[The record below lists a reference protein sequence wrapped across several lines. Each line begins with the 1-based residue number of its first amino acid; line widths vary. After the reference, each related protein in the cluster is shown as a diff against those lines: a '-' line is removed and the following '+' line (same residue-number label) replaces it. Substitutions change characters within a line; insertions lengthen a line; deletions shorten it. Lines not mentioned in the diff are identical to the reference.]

1 MMKKLCLVL
10 IMFFIL
16 NIGLASCSIRNTINI
31 EKKQDDTMSSG
42 KNDGDIMDKGP
53 VEGGVL
59 RLFSTIPDTLNPIL
73 TANSY
78 VHDFSELISEGLV
91 KLDKTQKPV
100 PELADKWDVSADG
113 LTWTFYIKSGVEW
126 HDGMP
131 FTAEDVEF
139 TFQTVLNSKVSSVYK
154 KNLEN
159 VAAFAAVGRN
169 VFKITLKTPNSFF
182 AELMTFPIICKHYFN
197 GEDMLKTT
205 RNLAPMGTGPYKF
218 LSYDGRSMIKLILND
233 KWWKAASAASSGKKE
248 RVLPYVEEIDIML
261 YKKSKDT
268 LNAFQTKDVDVTFIE
283 SRDFGKYDGRN
294 DLVLKK
300 YTSNNYD
307 FLAMNLQKPVLNEK
321 VVRQA
326 LAYAVNK
333 VDLIKNVMPGE
344 AVASDLPI
352 LPDTWLYN
360 NDILYYQPSTAK
372 AKALLKEDGWKE
384 DSVTGEFSKYG
395 KPLSFELLVNED
407 NDVRSKVAEELS
419 RQLYKA
425 GIKLNIV
432 KVKWDDLIKK
442 INTKQ
447 YDIALMGWRVHST
460 EDLSFGYSSAET
472 GWDKMN
478 ISGYKNPEVDSY
490 LKQILAENDDTRRK
504 ALFFNMRSIINDDV
518 PYIGLYFY
526 NNGVLISNKIRGEA
540 NPYLWKKYDG
550 LANWY
555 IPVR

>member
-1 MMKKLCLVL
+1 MKKLCLVL
-10 IMFFIL
+10 MMFLFL
-16 NIGLASCSIRNTINI
+16 NIGLASCSIRDGINMGNNQDNT
-31 EKKQDDTMSSG
+31 KSSG
-42 KNDGDIMDKGP
+42 SEDGDVMDKGP

-59 RLFSTIPDTLNPIL
+59 RLFSTIPDTLNPVL

-91 KLDKTQKPV
+91 RLDKTQRPV
-100 PELADKWDVSADG
+100 PELAEKWEVSDDG
-113 LTWTFYIKSGVEW
+113 LTWTFYIKDGIEW

-139 TFQTVLNSKVSSVYK
+139 TFQTILNPKVTSVYK

-159 VAAFAAVGRN
+159 VAAFTAMGRN
-169 VFKITLKTPNSFF
+169 VFKITLKAPNSFF
-182 AELMTFPIICKHYFN
+182 AKLMTFPIICKHYFN
-197 GEDMLKTT
+197 GEDILKTT

-218 LSYDGRSMIKLILND
+218 LSYDGRTVVKLILNE
-233 KWWKAASAASSGKKE
+233 KWWKAALSDKKD
-248 RVLPYVEEIDIML
+248 RVLPYVGEIDIML
-261 YKKSKDT
+261 YKNSKDS

-283 SRDFGKYDGRN
+283 ARDFSKYNGRN
-294 DLVLKK
+294 DLTLKK

-307 FLAMNLQKPVLNEK
+307 FIAINLQNSVLSDK
-321 VVRQA
+321 AVRQA
-326 LAYAVNK
+326 LAYAINK

-360 NDILYYQPSTAK
+360 NDILYYQPSTSK
-372 AKALLKEDGWKE
+372 AREILKENGWNE

-395 KPLSFELLVNED
+395 KSLSFELLVNED
-407 NDVRSKVAEELS
+407 NDLRSKIADELS
-419 RQLYKA
+419 KQLYKA
-425 GIKLNIV
+425 GIKLNVV

-447 YDIALMGWRVHST
+447 YELALMGWRVHST
-460 EDLSFGYSSAET
+460 EDLSFGYSSLET
-472 GWDKMN
+472 GWGKMN
-478 ISGYKNPEVDSY
+478 VSGYKNPEVDSY

-504 ALFFNMRSIINDDV
+504 ALFFNMRSIINEDV

-540 NPYLWKKYDG
+540 NPYVWKKYDG
-550 LANWY
+550 FNNWY